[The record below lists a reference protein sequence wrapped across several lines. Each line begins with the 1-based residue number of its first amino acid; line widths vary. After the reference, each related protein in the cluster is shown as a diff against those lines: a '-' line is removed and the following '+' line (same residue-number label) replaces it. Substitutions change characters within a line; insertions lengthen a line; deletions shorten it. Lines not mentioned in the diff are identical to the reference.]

1 MYSHIISA
9 KLLICTVLFLFGFNS
24 CSMMQDDLTDCPSGV
39 WVKLEVTM
47 DVEYGGKYSAQ
58 SFADDLDN
66 IGLWV
71 FDENGIFIDK
81 FREDGAVLKQN
92 DNTMNLPIDPGK
104 YKMVVWTGTEDIHY
118 EVSEMIPGISILSD
132 LKVRVA
138 RDIQSRQS
146 SKLPSLWHG
155 RIEDAIVKVSEYTH
169 LSIELTK
176 NTNTIISVLHDL
188 SGTDLDSDDY
198 TFEIIA
204 DNGYMDY
211 NNKLLPDAD
220 ITYNAYLVETA
231 LVSDGDDGTKAVDT
245 RSDETMLSVARAELN
260 TLRLMV
266 DKPSRFV
273 VTNKKTGVK
282 ILNINLTEYLL
293 LTREYYIGS
302 NGTQMSSQA
311 YLDYE
316 DIYRIVFFLVP
327 TGNSASPYLCTT
339 LRINGWVIRLNDAEF

>member
-1 MYSHIISA
+1 MYFHSLYHRFPCRVT
-9 KLLICTVLFLFGFNS
+9 LLLSLLSLVS
-24 CSMMQDDLTDCPSGV
+24 CKMMQDNLADCPNGV

-58 SFADDLDN
+58 SFADDLNN

-71 FDENGIFIDK
+71 FDENGVFINK

-104 YKMVVWTGTEDIHY
+104 YRMVVWTGTEDTHY
-118 EVSEMIPGISILSD
+118 EVSEMIPGVSTLSD

-155 RIEDAIVKVSEYTH
+155 RIEDAIVKASEYTH

-176 NTNTIISVLHDL
+176 NTNTVISVLHDL

-204 DNGYMDY
+204 DNGYMGYD
-211 NNKLLPDAD
+211 NRLLPDAD
-220 ITYNAYLVETA
+220 ITYNAYLIETA
-231 LVSDGDDGTKAVDT
+231 LVSNGGTKTVDT
-245 RSDETMLSVARAELN
+245 RGDETTLAVARAELN
-260 TLRLMV
+260 TLRLME
-266 DKPSRFV
+266 DRPSRFV
-273 VTNKKTGVK
+273 VTNKKTGAK

-293 LTREYYIGS
+293 LTREYYTGS
-302 NGTQMSSQA
+302 NGTQMSKQA

-316 DIYRIVFFLVP
+316 DLYRIIFFLAP
-327 TGNSASPYLCTT
+327 TGNSSEPYLCTT
-339 LRINGWVIRLNDAEF
+339 LEINGWIIRLNNAEF